1 MNVIEKYLIMSKKA
15 PRKKG
20 NAGKGGDTRGN
31 KYILRLFVTGILPNS
46 VRAIKN
52 IKAICEKYL
61 AGRYELEIIDI
72 YQQPDLALEEN
83 IIAIPVLIKKF
94 PLPEERVIG
103 DLSDTQKVLE
113 GLHLI

>member
-1 MNVIEKYLIMSKKA
+1 MPKKVTGKRGSVIQ
-15 PRKKG
+15 
-20 NAGKGGDTRGN
+20 GGDTGGD

-61 AGRYELEIIDI
+61 EGRYELEIIDI
-72 YQQPDLALEEN
+72 YQQPALALKEN
-83 IIAIPVLIKKF
+83 IIAVPVLIKKF

-103 DLSDTQKVLE
+103 DLSDIEKVIR